1 MRECTI
7 TSKKSALS
15 KKSVLYIIMSLL
27 LATSLVSSSARA
39 QGSGVGS
46 IPPAQDNT
54 PQALSN
60 PSALGGGDPNAPAIP
75 TGHRDEPNL
84 FDQSSP
90 YLEYGDFNMNE
101 EENQDALYFQYGRFF
116 GISLGLGY
124 ENATGNRGKL
134 YDPAL
139 RFDIRIHYWFD
150 FNFAMDLGVFFANH
164 SFTDQG
170 TVYQP
175 KLLGYGVHLIY
186 YFDVRDA
193 SAPITFANPFI
204 EAGVGQWSISQTSSL
219 NSATPDTD
227 STLSVDFGGGL
238 EFPIVYKK
246 TYFIIEALYHTQN
259 FADSA
264 EDKYSDRVPDLT
276 GGFFTLMAHFMF
288 VW

>member
-1 MRECTI
+1 
-7 TSKKSALS
+7 
-15 KKSVLYIIMSLL
+15 
-27 LATSLVSSSARA
+27 
-39 QGSGVGS
+39 
-46 IPPAQDNT
+46 
-54 PQALSN
+54 
-60 PSALGGGDPNAPAIP
+60 
-75 TGHRDEPNL
+75 
-84 FDQSSP
+84 
-90 YLEYGDFNMNE
+90 
-101 EENQDALYFQYGRFF
+101 
-116 GISLGLGY
+116 
-124 ENATGNRGKL
+124 
-134 YDPAL
+134 
-139 RFDIRIHYWFD
+139 
-150 FNFAMDLGVFFANH
+150 
-164 SFTDQG
+164 
-170 TVYQP
+170 
-175 KLLGYGVHLIY
+175 LGYGVHLIY